1 MVTYV
6 QIKKENMKDI
16 KFFIETMEGIL
27 ACKNNIEGGNKN
39 WDFQLTQSVIELKN
53 FLHMSMIG
61 KFSYILLTDSY
72 DSFRRKHIVSKY
84 IRVDELDFLFIP
96 KYKQQSD

>member
-16 KFFIETMEGIL
+16 KFFIETTEGIL

-39 WDFQLTQSVIELKN
+39 WDF
-53 FLHMSMIG
+53 
-61 KFSYILLTDSY
+61 
-72 DSFRRKHIVSKY
+72 
-84 IRVDELDFLFIP
+84 
-96 KYKQQSD
+96 